1 MPHKLQSVTSY
12 VPNPPNAWRPLSGA
26 ARGILASGR
35 IAILVVRLAGMLV
48 WAGFLAAVWLMG
60 EWARMACS
68 RWATVSRGGEHV
80 SWSEQPLGSLLSG
93 RGAAVGRGAKEVRGV
108 AIPPP
113 SPQTSGE

>member
-1 MPHKLQSVTSY
+1 MPHKPQNVSEVELKPQK
-12 VPNPPNAWRPLSGA
+12 AWRPICGA

-35 IAILVVRLAGMLV
+35 IAILVVRLAGMLG
-48 WAGFLAAVWLMG
+48 WSGFRAVVWLVG
-60 EWARMACS
+60 EWVRMACS
-68 RWATVSRGGEHV
+68 LCWAVSRGGEHA

-93 RGAAVGRGAKEVRGV
+93 RVAEEVRGV